1 MSKRINTY
9 PSDLY
14 FRFMGFDWV
23 IKFIEIEGSDFGE
36 TDSDKK
42 EIRIYYKNRSQQNII
57 ETLIH
62 ELGHV
67 IMFELANSVFHYEV
81 EKLYDKEENLMRLTS
96 PRVLSLLRDNHKL
109 LNFIVKKIKELDSE

>member
-1 MSKRINTY
+1 
-9 PSDLY
+9 
-14 FRFMGFDWV
+14 MGFDWV